1 MKKYKKCGYT
11 VFEFEFQS
19 ANDFLRHLEQNPIN
33 TEFFHEGNMLSLRND
48 LHDDSWNKTKSYE
61 EAVQLC
67 RYGYHEDFDRLLRL
81 KDILERFLTVTT
93 KNYRQFNDYVGF
105 APDVKAYLEGS
116 PLSMFNRVRPKRN
129 KLSVYFNCANM
140 GGVSAAQI
148 FNRGAITLALVE
160 ALEKMRFNVDL
171 NVFSMS
177 EKQDEIHY
185 AKFLLKKENERLNIK
200 KLYFPMCHP
209 AFFRRLIFRLR
220 EETFGVRQ
228 DWSQGYGSTCGEEL
242 ITQVIGLEPN
252 DIVICKPDELGIV
265 GGDLLQDTET
275 TLKYIEKKVPLLS
288 FVLPKSRE
296 QVM

>member
-1 MKKYKKCGYT
+1 MKKYKKSGYT

-19 ANDFLRHLEQNPIN
+19 ANDFLRHLENQPIN
-33 TEFFHEGNMLSLRND
+33 TEFFHEGNMISARNLINDD
-48 LHDDSWNKTKSYE
+48 LWNKTKSFE

-67 RYGYHEDFDRLLRL
+67 RYGYHEDFDKLLRL
-81 KDILERFLTVTT
+81 KDILERHLTVTT
-93 KNYRQFNDYVGF
+93 KNYRQFNDFVGF

-129 KLSVYFNCANM
+129 KLSIYYNCANM
-140 GGVSAAQI
+140 GGVSVSQI

-160 ALEKMRFNVDL
+160 TLEKMRFNVDL

-220 EETFGVRQ
+220 EETFGVQQ

-242 ITQVIGLEPN
+242 ITDIIGLEKN
-252 DIVICKPDELGIV
+252 DIVICRPDELGII
-265 GGDLLQDTET
+265 GADLLQDTQS
-275 TLKYIEKKVPLLS
+275 TLKYIETKVPSLS
-288 FVLPKSRE
+288 LVLPKNRDK
-296 QVM
+296 VV